1 MNVRVDGDRLF
12 IEGDLDAKTVPGLFE
27 AGMQGVRDGVKSVD
41 FSKVAS
47 ADSSAIAMTLALL
60 REVEAAG
67 GRLQL
72 LNIPPTMLKLARLYA
87 IEDVL
92 HS

>member
-1 MNVRVDGDRLF
+1 MNIRVEGDRLF
-12 IEGDLDAKTVPGLFE
+12 IEGDFDAKTVPALFE
-27 AGMQGVRDGVKSVD
+27 AGMKGIRDGVKSVD

-60 REVEAAG
+60 REVETAG
-67 GRLQL
+67 RSLQFL
-72 LNIPPTMLKLARLYA
+72 HIPPTMLKLARLYA
-87 IEDVL
+87 VDDVL